1 MSYRGTFYNYFKSI
15 DSYASPVP
23 LTYNGRTSFPTFC
36 GGLATLV
43 TVLVCLYWW
52 TTMILM
58 SNFFPNST
66 FILTSKMKLTSAAG
80 TPSPTF
86 AMNQE

>member
-1 MSYRGTFYNYFKSI
+1 MSYRGSFYNYFKSI

-36 GGLATLV
+36 GGLATLI
-43 TVLVCLYWW
+43 TVLACLYWW
-52 TTMILM
+52 IAIILM
-58 SNFFPNST
+58 SNFFPQRNFTLS
-66 FILTSKMKLTSAAG
+66 SKMKLTSAAG

-86 AMNQE
+86 AMN